1 MDIKQF
7 LVEIEQFERTLNS
20 AYNEIDSS
28 VVDSL
33 ENEISGLRDSL
44 RDIESTISDW
54 SDTLDNVRDEFNA
67 LKEMVN
73 DIEANDSA
81 EQTQFVPTYGRE
93 EINGVLRVW
102 SLMAE
107 RLSHA
112 NFHETMLKNPA
123 LFWHASA
130 IFMVTNAPSKTFRLA
145 EYIKDN
151 YDNAVNH

>member
-1 MDIKQF
+1 MFDKEQLLKKF
-7 LVEIEQFERTLNS
+7 DELNGRIERVGDS
-20 AYNEIDSS
+20 ID
-28 VVDSL
+28 DSDV
-33 ENEISGLRDSL
+33 SSL
-44 RDIESTISDW
+44 RDEVDGLLYSIRGIEDTITTW
-54 SDTLDNVRDEFNA
+54 SVNVLELRNEVDE
-67 LKEMVN
+67 LRSE
-73 DIEANDSA
+73 IEAIESA
-81 EQTQFVPTYGRE
+81 EQTAFVPTYGRE

-112 NFHETMLKNPA
+112 NFHETMLRNPA

-151 YDNAVNH
+151 YDNSANH